1 MGGGQRVFQHNA
13 NFREFPP
20 LPPLLPPLFGA
31 YKSGSAEVRATFT
44 DLSLGSKL
52 HGVYGRDNCRTCIL
66 VILVG
71 ST

>member
-20 LPPLLPPLFGA
+20 FLPSYHHMLGA
-31 YKSGSAEVRATFT
+31 YKSGSAEVRATIT

-52 HGVYGRDNCRTCIL
+52 HGV
-66 VILVG
+66 
-71 ST
+71 